1 MDLSSDVIEN
11 QGLFSDYYLENVFG
25 DRPDIEDVFE
35 RADEALIRAKDIY
48 DREKQRLAGT
58 KEGQTE
64 KRFIR
69 PILDKVLGWD
79 FIVQE
84 TVQGQKSFGEP
95 DYALFSTPETYDK
108 VSEEASAGDRERVF
122 RRATALAEAKQ
133 WDLSLDGK
141 GDAAGEGDAPSQG
154 TPGAQLLRYF
164 QWTQVPWGILTNG
177 NKWRLYTS
185 RVPSPVDT
193 YLEFD
198 FERILEQP
206 PGTSEEPTEA
216 REAFRL
222 FYALFRGRS
231 FREDP
236 TPPTR
241 TTSGPRRRPI
251 RTSTGC
257 TCWCGPRGSRRSS
270 RADRIPGSSSATK
283 WCAFGRP

>member
-1 MDLSSDVIEN
+1 MDPSTDVIEN

-95 DYALFSTPETYDK
+95 DYALFSTSETYDK
-108 VSEEASAGDRERVF
+108 ASEEASDGNRERVF

-198 FERILEQP
+198 FGRILEQP
-206 PGTSEEPTEA
+206 PGRGTDRSARGLPTLL
-216 REAFRL
+216 RAF
-222 FYALFRGRS
+222 
-231 FREDP
+231 P
-236 TPPTR
+236 
-241 TTSGPRRRPI
+241 GPLL
-251 RTSTGC
+251 S
-257 TCWCGPRGSRRSS
+257 RGSHARPAVHRKRLRGVRRT
-270 RADRIPGSSSATK
+270 GGGV
-283 WCAFGRP
+283 GRGAHGAGL